1 MCQAVQ
7 GNIERDGVAGC
18 FSSPSF
24 GRGHV
29 AGRASS
35 KIPNTPQV
43 CTGDP
48 TRARAHPWSFSNTRH
63 GTTNPHP
70 CMVLR
75 LSQIFICKAGCYDGK
90 AEPRHTQNG
99 PGTAGDEQGALTQ
112 CQCPGS
118 SKGKH
123 HPKFSQ
129 SILGSGIL
137 TGKGSVTPFMS

>member
-18 FSSPSF
+18 FSSLSF

-29 AGRASS
+29 AVRASS

-43 CTGDP
+43 WTSDP
-48 TRARAHPWSFSNTRH
+48 TRARTHPWSFSNTRH

-90 AEPRHTQNG
+90 AEPRHTQMVQAQQVMSRG
-99 PGTAGDEQGALTQ
+99 PLPSVSAQAAPRE
-112 CQCPGS
+112 
-118 SKGKH
+118 
-123 HPKFSQ
+123 
-129 SILGSGIL
+129 SI
-137 TGKGSVTPFMS
+137 TPNSARASLVLEF